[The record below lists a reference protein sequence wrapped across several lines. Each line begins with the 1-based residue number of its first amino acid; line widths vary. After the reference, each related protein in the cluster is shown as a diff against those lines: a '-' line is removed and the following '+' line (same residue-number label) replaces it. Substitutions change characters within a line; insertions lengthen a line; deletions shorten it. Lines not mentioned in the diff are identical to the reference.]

1 MNGVNPEELRR
12 AIRDI
17 PDFPKPGIVFRDI
30 SPVLSRPELFRQVVD
45 ALAAEAEKSAPTKI
59 VGIDARGFLFGAAVA
74 YKLGLGFIPVR
85 KKGKLP
91 YRTICYSYVLEYGRA
106 DMEMHIDAVQV
117 GEKVVLVDDLLAT
130 GGTSAAA
137 VHLIHQLG
145 ATVEAALFFIE
156 LVDLEGR
163 KQLAGVPVKT
173 LVQF

>member
-1 MNGVNPEELRR
+1 
-12 AIRDI
+12 
-17 PDFPKPGIVFRDI
+17 
-30 SPVLSRPELFRQVVD
+30 
-45 ALAAEAEKSAPTKI
+45 
-59 VGIDARGFLFGAAVA
+59 
-74 YKLGLGFIPVR
+74 
-85 KKGKLP
+85 
-91 YRTICYSYVLEYGRA
+91 
-106 DMEMHIDAVQV
+106 MEMHIDAVQP